1 MKNLTRLQTRGVG
14 VLLTLG
20 FVQSFHVPCWKPIG
34 FSSNSLSARWM
45 SEEDTTEHLPA
56 NGDENLADILAIPNS
71 TKRRR
76 KRSADFPSFSYEI
89 SSRPPKNKNKEPV
102 GMKYKGCGCENVKFR
117 KPPTV
122 IIPDDDAD
130 DMGLLGKAAVGLA
143 GGFEGG
149 LGSIGLSA
157 SRTRLLK
164 NRAYAK
170 KEGMFNQILRGAT
183 RKVNI

>member
-1 MKNLTRLQTRGVG
+1 MKNPTRFGTKGIG

-20 FVQSFHVPCWKPIG
+20 FVQSFQQLCWQKIG
-34 FSSNSLSARWM
+34 LGDSLSVRWM
-45 SEEDTTEHLPA
+45 SEQNTTEPFQA
-56 NGDENLADILAIPNS
+56 NGDDATLADKLSIPSNS
-71 TKRRR
+71 KRRR

-89 SSRPPKNKNKEPV
+89 ASRPPKKKNNEPI

-130 DMGLLGKAAVGLA
+130 DKGLLGKAAVGLA

-157 SRTRLLK
+157 SRTRLLR
-164 NRAYAK
+164 NRAYAR
-170 KEGMFNQILRGAT
+170 KEGTN
-183 RKVNI
+183 VHCN